1 MVAKAV
7 PAPYLTDRAIASDG
21 GLHRSASGS
30 RPTPRTM
37 LARRPINCDVAPR
50 DLPIRTAARLWL
62 LAHRQRVAADT
73 DSWTTVIDLAAVFR
87 TREKEPR
94 LIAGEALRGFSARS
108 KGIRAH
114 ARYHHVAAIR
124 KIIATFCPPCE
135 AQRTLEHA
143 ALSLVPP
150 RHRVAESAPSPE
162 PVSDEPVDTTAPVV
176 PLRRRSREFPAHLTR
191 EMVEH
196 KPQDCDCPECGGRL
210 RMN

>member
-1 MVAKAV
+1 MAGFIGAHQVL
-7 PAPYLTDRAIASDG
+7 APHRARCLRDDRSIATLRPEICLSGLQRGYGSLLTVSE
-21 GLHRSASGS
+21 L
-30 RPTPRTM
+30 
-37 LARRPINCDVAPR
+37 
-50 DLPIRTAARLWL
+50 LPIPIAGQRSSTWL
-62 LAHRQRVAADT
+62 Q
-73 DSWTTVIDLAAVFR
+73 SFR